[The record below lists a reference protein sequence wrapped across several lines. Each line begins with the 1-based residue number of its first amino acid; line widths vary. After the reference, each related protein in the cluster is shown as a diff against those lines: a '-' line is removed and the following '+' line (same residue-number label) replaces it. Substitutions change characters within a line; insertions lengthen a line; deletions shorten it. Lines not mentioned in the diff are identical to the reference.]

1 MFPLLIATLPF
12 TGTAQLTDIELTNI
26 TVLADRALAVPLSK
40 LASQYSREHNITI
53 TVGYAPSFE
62 QTVEIQEGEAA
73 DLFISAHPKSLE
85 HLKQRGLFDVSS
97 LKPLVRANLSLIY
110 TGDKDKLNHRDDV
123 ELLLKEPA
131 AFIAIAS
138 PAATAEGFYAKQAI
152 SYSQKANRSIAEMPD
167 TESMLNLLSKTENA
181 AFAVMFEPDALLNSA
196 DHIVHTI
203 PAKWHDEAI
212 FTSAVIP
219 GESMEP
225 AREFQSFLQSE
236 AAQREFIKYR
246 FYPAVTASI
255 EKPKQENG

>member
-1 MFPLLIATLPF
+1 MLIPLIAIIPF
-12 TGTAQLTDIELTNI
+12 AGKAQLTDIELTNL

-40 LASQYSREHNITI
+40 LASDYSRKHNITV

-97 LKPLVRANLSLIY
+97 LKPLVKANLSLIY
-110 TGDKDKLNHRDDV
+110 TGDKETLNHRDNV

-152 SYSQKANRSIAEMPD
+152 NYSQKANLSIAEMPD
-167 TESMLNLLSKTENA
+167 TESILKLLEKTQTK
-181 AFAVMFEPDALLNSA
+181 AFALMFEPDALLNAA
-196 DHIVHTI
+196 DEIVHTI
-203 PAKWHDEAI
+203 PAAWHKEAI
-212 FTSAVIP
+212 FTSAVVP

-225 AREFQSFLQSE
+225 ARKFQEFLQSE
-236 AAQREFIKYR
+236 EAQREFIKYQ
-246 FYPAVTASI
+246 FYPAISMEAKLSKL
-255 EKPKQENG
+255 ESE